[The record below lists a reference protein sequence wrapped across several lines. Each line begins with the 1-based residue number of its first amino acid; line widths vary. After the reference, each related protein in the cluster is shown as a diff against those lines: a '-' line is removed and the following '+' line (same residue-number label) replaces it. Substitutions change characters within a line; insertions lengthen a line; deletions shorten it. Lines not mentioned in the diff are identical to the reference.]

1 MPINSKL
8 LSQKI
13 ALESEW
19 NSIYADK
26 GYCLDLIPIEKEIKE
41 IRKKMVFADHDTAKR
56 EIKGVVLEENLA
68 ASLAS

>member
-41 IRKKMVFADHDTAKR
+41 IRKKMIFADHDTAKR
-56 EIKGVVLEENLA
+56 EIKGFELQNNISV
-68 ASLAS
+68 AS

>member
-56 EIKGVVLEENLA
+56 EIKGIELSENISV
-68 ASLAS
+68 AS

>member
-13 ALESEW
+13 ALESKW
-19 NSIYADK
+19 NSIYADQ
-26 GYCLDLIPIEKEIKE
+26 GYCLDLIAIEKEIKE

-56 EIKGVVLEENLA
+56 EIKGIELAENVSV
-68 ASLAS
+68 AS

>member
-8 LSQKI
+8 LSHKI

-41 IRKKMVFADHDTAKR
+41 IRKKMIFADHDTAKR
-56 EIKGVVLEENLA
+56 EIKGFELQNNISV
-68 ASLAS
+68 AS

>member
-19 NSIYADK
+19 NSIYADQ

-41 IRKKMVFADHDTAKR
+41 IRKKMIFADHDTVKR
-56 EIKGVVLEENLA
+56 EIKGFELQNNISV
-68 ASLAS
+68 AS

>member
-8 LSQKI
+8 LSHKI

-41 IRKKMVFADHDTAKR
+41 IRKKMIFVDHDTAKR
-56 EIKGVVLEENLA
+56 EIKGFELQNNISV
-68 ASLAS
+68 AS

>member
-13 ALESEW
+13 ALESQW
-19 NSIYADK
+19 NSIYADQ

-41 IRKKMVFADHDTAKR
+41 IRKKMIFVDHDTAKR
-56 EIKGVVLEENLA
+56 EIKGTELQENI
-68 ASLAS
+68 SLAS